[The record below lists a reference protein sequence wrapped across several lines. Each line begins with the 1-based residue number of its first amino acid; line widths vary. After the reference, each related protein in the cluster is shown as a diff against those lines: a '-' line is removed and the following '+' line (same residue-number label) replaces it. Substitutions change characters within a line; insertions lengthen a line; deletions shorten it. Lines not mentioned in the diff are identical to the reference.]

1 MDIFETLESE
11 VRFYSRNWDTV
22 FERAAGSTLYSED
35 GRVYLDFFPAA
46 ERLTTDTTTQSCFG
60 RSSTI
65 FSRVPSFIPS
75 I

>member
-1 MDIFETLESE
+1 MDIFETLESK
-11 VRFYSRNWDTV
+11 VRCYSRNWDTV
-22 FERAAGSTLYSED
+22 FERAAGSMLYSED
-35 GRVYLDFFPAA
+35 GRAYLDFFPAP
-46 ERLTTDTTTQSCFG
+46 ERLTTDTTIRSCFG